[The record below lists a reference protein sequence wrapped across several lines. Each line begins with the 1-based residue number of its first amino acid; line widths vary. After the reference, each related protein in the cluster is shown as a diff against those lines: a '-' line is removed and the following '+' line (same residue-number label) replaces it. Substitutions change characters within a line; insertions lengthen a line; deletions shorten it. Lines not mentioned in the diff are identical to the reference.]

1 MKYSKI
7 SLSDF
12 LSYFDFSY
20 KVNKNNTF
28 SLIDLQK
35 ANLTDIESDEFELN
49 KCGIKNCIE
58 RMDAYIYDYTM
69 RFLNENTAYEFWT
82 IESVFDFIKNSKNNE
97 NIISEWCDF
106 DILNAI
112 KNPSYIRINHNY
124 RYGKKIS

>member
-1 MKYSKI
+1 MKHSKI

-20 KVNKNNTF
+20 KINKNNTF
-28 SLIDLQK
+28 SLIDLQQ
-35 ANLTDIESDEFELN
+35 ANLADIESDEFELN

-58 RMDAYIYDYTM
+58 RMDTYIYDYTM

-82 IESVFDFIKNSKNNE
+82 IESVFDFIKYSKSNE
-97 NIISEWCDF
+97 NIISEWCDL

-112 KNPSYIRINHNY
+112 KNPNYICINHNY